1 MENHFI
7 NAACCGSHYGEA
19 WSEQD
24 EKVVSL
30 DQASS
35 WTNLSGQQMSQSS
48 PFPSCVLSIFPQA
61 MFPWAAGCPLGHS
74 CTSFTYFL

>member
-19 WSEQD
+19 RSEQD

-30 DQASS
+30 DQA
-35 WTNLSGQQMSQSS
+35 
-48 PFPSCVLSIFPQA
+48 
-61 MFPWAAGCPLGHS
+61 
-74 CTSFTYFL
+74 